1 MEVKSNLLFGI
12 VTESTV
18 GPEKYKE
25 IRQKALKVDTVSR
38 YYNDIFK
45 AALVM
50 ARNSGYKLDKDH
62 GLGDFLKTRIDRID
76 DFTQG
81 MANLFGEVYLQQNED
96 PLLFVEDDETDEVL
110 EVKLDDWI
118 NQLRKDGKLIE

>member
-50 ARNSGYKLDKDH
+50 ARNSGYKLDEDH

-81 MANLFGEVYLQQNED
+81 MANLFGEVYLQHNED

>member
-18 GPEKYKE
+18 GSEKYNE

-62 GLGDFLKTRIDRID
+62 GLGDFLKTRIDHID
-76 DFTQG
+76 DFTRG
-81 MANLFGEVYLQQNED
+81 MANLFGEVYLQRNED